1 MTLAATAPTGVAAS
15 TRAAFASMLTPLVD
29 VFRSRNLR
37 RIEIAFAG
45 SIVGDWA
52 FATAVTVWAYGVGGA
67 RAVGL
72 WTAGR
77 MLAMAVSAPFVSAI
91 GDRLPRKW
99 VMVGSDL
106 LRAVLVVA
114 ATVCLWQHAP
124 AAAIFVLGGA
134 VSVVTCAFRPAQ
146 AAILPALS
154 DTPEQLTAANGAS
167 STIESIGFF
176 AGPALG
182 ALLLNVG
189 SVETVFLVEAATFV
203 WSAAFVSTVRPRAA
217 ETPGAAADA
226 DGDAGTADEREPGI
240 AAGFTTI
247 ARDPKLLVITFI
259 TCAQTI
265 VAGASAVFM
274 VLMAVD
280 ILKTGPTGVGWV
292 NSVFGVG
299 AIIGGFVAMARSR
312 HHRQGTD
319 LALGTL
325 LWSLPLLLVAW
336 QPRTGL
342 VFASMALL
350 GFGNPLVDV
359 AFFTIVQRITPDRV
373 MSRVFGALDGLMIG
387 AMGIGAVVMPWLV
400 HLYGFRTSLAVL
412 ALAVAVPVLLLVP
425 ATRKLD
431 ATLRPPDGLDLLRRI
446 PMFAPL
452 SPGRLETIA
461 RQLER
466 VRLPAGYAVLHE
478 GGASDRF
485 YVIEHGAV
493 EVTQAGALLRTEGDG
508 DFFGEIGLLRDV
520 ARTATVT
527 TTTETDLLTLSRA
540 AFLAALDGSDESV
553 LAADDIITR
562 RLGV

>member
-1 MTLAATAPTGVAAS
+1 MTLEATAPAGVAAS
-15 TRAAFASMLTPLVD
+15 TRAAFASMLTPLAD

-45 SIVGDWA
+45 SIIGDWA

-77 MLAMAVSAPFVSAI
+77 MLAMALSAPFVSAI
-91 GDRLPRKW
+91 SDRLPRKW
-99 VMVGSDL
+99 VMVGADL
-106 LRAVLVVA
+106 LRAILVVA

-124 AAAIFVLGGA
+124 AAAIFVIAGSI
-134 VSVVTCAFRPAQ
+134 SVVSCAFRPAQ

-167 STIESIGFF
+167 STIESLGFF

-217 ETPGAAADA
+217 EARGGAAQSDA
-226 DGDAGTADEREPGI
+226 DGSSGEREPGV

-247 ARDPKLLVITFI
+247 ARDPKLLLITFI

-265 VAGASAVFM
+265 IAGASAVFM
-274 VLMAVD
+274 VLMAVNV
-280 ILKTGPTGVGWV
+280 LKTGPTGVGWV

-312 HHRQGTD
+312 HHRQGSD
-319 LALGTL
+319 LAVGTL

-336 QPRTGL
+336 QPLTGL

-387 AMGIGAVVMPWLV
+387 AMGIGALVMPWLV
-400 HLYGFRTSLAVL
+400 HLYGFRSSLAIL
-412 ALAVAVPVLLLVP
+412 ALAVAIPVLLLVP

-431 ATLRPPDGLDLLRRI
+431 ATLRPPAGLELLRNI
-446 PMFAPL
+446 AMFAPL
-452 SPGRLETIA
+452 SPGRLEAIA
-461 RQLER
+461 HQMER
-466 VRLPAGYAVLHE
+466 VTLPAGYTVLQE

-485 YVIEHGAV
+485 YVIERGAV
-493 EVTQAGALLRTEGDG
+493 EVTQGGTLLRTEGAG

-527 TTTETDLLTLSRA
+527 TTSETDLLTLSRA